1 MSNQPTRLLVSL
13 LALIVFTH
21 CTSEY
26 SESPTTVVDPL
37 TYVDPFIGTGYHG
50 HTFPGPTLPYG
61 MVQLSPDT
69 RLPGWDA
76 SSGYHYSDST
86 IYGFSHT
93 HLSGTGIGDMGDILF
108 LPYTGEENTEL
119 LAYFDKDTEKA
130 SAGYYEVQ
138 LENYGVKA
146 ELTST
151 LRTGMHRYT
160 YPAGA
165 DKKMSIDLGHILQA
179 NWGHKSLEGVIE
191 VVDEKTLK
199 GYRIS
204 SGWAHDHPV
213 HFYAEFSTPFQIV
226 QARDGQHLIGN
237 DKLEGRELQ
246 LSLSFSETSNAE
258 VLVKVGLSSVDA
270 EGAKKNLVEE
280 NPAWDFNQIRKDAE
294 DNWRQALSKIEVSSQ
309 EEDVLRN
316 FYTALYHSMVAP
328 MLAQDVDG
336 RYRGMDKAIHQ
347 APAGFT
353 NYTVFSLWD
362 TFRALHPLMTI
373 VDQEK
378 TKEWVASLLKKYEQG
393 GVLPKWP
400 LASNY
405 TGTMVGYPAA
415 AMIADAIVKDI
426 DGIDIEQALEATVY
440 SSEYHPETIAKM
452 IEPRAQQL
460 MPKHLDF
467 IGKMGYIP
475 ADSVRQSV
483 SYGLE
488 CAYYDFCISRIAL
501 KAGDQDLA
509 EQYARR
515 SLNYQKYFDP
525 NWGFMRGKLSNGEWQ
540 EPFNPNYSD
549 HDISPY
555 VEGNAWQWSWFV
567 PHDVSG
573 FTALF
578 GSEERFVAQLDSL
591 FTTSSDI
598 EGENASADIT
608 GLIGQYAHGNEPSHH
623 VIHFYNYLGEPTKAQ
638 QRIDQVLQTLYAPT
652 PAGISGNE
660 DCGAMS
666 AWYVLNALG
675 FYQICPGKP
684 EYSIGRPMVDH
695 AVLRLENGNTFEI
708 RVQNNSTKH
717 PYVAQV
723 KLNGAVLDQPFFD
736 HTTLMAGGVLEF
748 EMTDQIPTMEG
759 N

>member
-1 MSNQPTRLLVSL
+1 MLSRLTYRT
-13 LALIVFTH
+13 LIILGVLMLPACSPEVT
-21 CTSEY
+21 
-26 SESPTTVVDPL
+26 SPTPISVDPVS
-37 TYVDPFIGTGYHG
+37 YVDPFIGTGFHG

-108 LPYTGEENTEL
+108 LPYVGEENQEL
-119 LAYFDKDTEKA
+119 LAYFDKKTEKA
-130 SAGYYEVQ
+130 SVGYYQVE
-138 LENYGVKA
+138 LDNYGIKA
-146 ELTST
+146 ELTTT

-160 YPAGA
+160 YSKGA
-165 DKKMSIDLGHILQA
+165 DKKLSIDLGHILQA
-179 NWGHKSLEGVIE
+179 NWGHKSLEGAIE
-191 VVDEKTLK
+191 IVDQYTIK
-199 GYRIS
+199 GYRVS
-204 SGWAHDHPV
+204 SGWAHDQPT
-213 HFYAEFSTPFQIV
+213 HFYAQFSTPFEVI
-226 QARDGQHLIGN
+226 QAKDGQELIN
-237 DKLEGRELQ
+237 PDR
-246 LSLSFSETSNAE
+246 LSGKALKVSLHFPDEEVQE
-258 VLVKVGLSSVDA
+258 VLTKVGLSSIDA
-270 EGAKKNLVEE
+270 EGAKKNLEEE
-280 NPAWDFNQIRKDAE
+280 NPAWDFEKIQRQAE
-294 DNWRQALSKIEVSSQ
+294 GTWRAALSKIEIVST
-309 EEDVLRN
+309 EEGVLKN

-328 MLAQDVDG
+328 MVAQDVDG
-336 RYRGMDKAIHQ
+336 RYRGMDKAVHQ
-347 APAGFT
+347 APSGFT

-373 VDQEK
+373 IDQNK

-415 AMIADAIVKDI
+415 AMIADAIAKDI
-426 DGIDIEQALEATVY
+426 EGIDLEKALIATVY
-440 SSEYHPETIAKM
+440 SSEYHPEVIAKM
-452 IEPRAQQL
+452 TEPRAERL

-467 IGKMGYIP
+467 IDRLGYVP
-475 ADSVRQSV
+475 ADSLEQSV

-501 KAGDQDLA
+501 KAGNNDLA
-509 EQYARR
+509 EKYARR
-515 SLNYQKYFDP
+515 SLYYQKYFDSS
-525 NWGFMRGKLSNGEWQ
+525 WGFMRGKLANGEWQ

-549 HDISPY
+549 HEDSPY

-573 FTALF
+573 FTDLF
-578 GSEERFVAQLDSL
+578 GSKERFITQLDSL
-591 FTTSSDI
+591 FSTESEI

-623 VIHFYNYLGEPTKAQ
+623 VIHFYNYLGEPFKAQ
-638 QRIDQVLQTLYAPT
+638 ERIDEVLQTLYAPT

-666 AWYVLNALG
+666 AWYVLNTLG
-675 FYQICPGKP
+675 FYQVCPGKP
-684 EYSIGRPMVDH
+684 EYSIGRPLVDQ
-695 AVLRLENGNTFEI
+695 AKIKLENGRTFEI
-708 RVQNNSTKH
+708 RVKNNDLKH
-717 PYVAQV
+717 PYVAEV
-723 KLNGAVLDQPFFD
+723 KLNGKVLNQPFFT
-736 HTTLMAGGVLEF
+736 HAELMAGGLLEF
-748 EMTDQIPTMEG
+748 EMTDQISAILG

>member
-1 MSNQPTRLLVSL
+1 MPNRLTSLVLCFFGL
-13 LALIVFTH
+13 LLLTH
-21 CTSEY
+21 CTTE
-26 SESPTTVVDPL
+26 PTPDTTPTLDPL
-37 TYVDPFIGTGYHG
+37 TFVDPFIGTGFHG

-108 LPYTGEENTEL
+108 LPYTGEDTAEL
-119 LAYFDKDTEKA
+119 LAFFNKDSEKA
-130 SAGYYEVQ
+130 SAGYYQVE
-138 LENYGVKA
+138 LENFGIKA

-160 YPAGA
+160 YPAGK
-165 DKKMSIDLGHILQA
+165 DKKLSIDLGHILQA
-179 NWGHKSLEGVIE
+179 NWGHKSLEGAIE
-191 VVDEKTLK
+191 VVDQHTLK

-213 HFYAEFSTPFQIV
+213 YFYAQFSTPFEIV
-226 QARDGQHLIGN
+226 QAKDGQKALDV
-237 DKLEGRELQ
+237 DKLSGQALQ
-246 LSLSFSETSNAE
+246 VALLFPDVSVEE
-258 VLVKVGLSSVDA
+258 VLVKVGVSSVD
-270 EGAKKNLVEE
+270 EQGAKKNVAEE
-280 NPAWDFNQIRKDAE
+280 NPDWDFAEIRKQAE
-294 DNWRQALSKIEVSSQ
+294 DTWRTALSKIEVSSR
-309 EEDVLRN
+309 EEKVLKN

-328 MLAQDVDG
+328 MVAQDVDG

-347 APAGFT
+347 APSGFT

-373 VDQEK
+373 IDQEK
-378 TKEWVASLLKKYEQG
+378 TEEWVAALLKKYEEG

-415 AMIADAIVKDI
+415 AMIADAIAKDI
-426 DGIDIEQALEATVY
+426 DGIDVDGALAATVY

-452 IEPRAQQL
+452 VEPRAQQL

-467 IGKMGYIP
+467 IDRLGYVP
-475 ADSVRQSV
+475 ADSMRLSV

-501 KAGDQDLA
+501 KAGNTDLA
-509 EQYARR
+509 EKFARR
-515 SLNYQKYFDP
+515 SLYYQNYFDP
-525 NWGFMRGKLSNGEWQ
+525 NWGFMRGKLANGAWQ

-549 HDISPY
+549 HEISPY

-573 FTALF
+573 FTGLF
-578 GSEERFVAQLDSL
+578 GSKERFIAQLDSL

-623 VIHFYNYLGEPTKAQ
+623 VIHFYNYLGEPFKAQ
-638 QRIDQVLQTLYAPT
+638 ERIDEVLQTLYAPT

-675 FYQICPGKP
+675 FYQVCPGKP
-684 EYSIGRPMVDH
+684 EYSIGRPMVDQ
-695 AVLRLENGNTFEI
+695 AIIRLENGKTFEI
-708 RVQNNSTKH
+708 RVQNNS
-717 PYVAQV
+717 PENLYVAQV
-723 KLNGAVLDQPFFD
+723 KLNGVVLHQPFFD
-736 HTTLMAGGVLEF
+736 HSTLMNGGVLEF
-748 EMTDQIPTMEG
+748 QMTDQIPTTQG

>member
-1 MSNQPTRLLVSL
+1 MPNRLTCLSYCLFGLLL
-13 LALIVFTH
+13 LANCAT
-21 CTSEY
+21 
-26 SESPTTVVDPL
+26 ESTPDSSPSLDPL
-37 TYVDPFIGTGYHG
+37 TYVDPFIGTGFHG
-50 HTFPGPTLPYG
+50 HTFPGSTLPYG

-108 LPYTGEENTEL
+108 LPYTGNDTEKL
-119 LAYFDKDTEKA
+119 LAYFKKETEEA
-130 SAGYYEVQ
+130 SAGYYQVR
-138 LENYGVKA
+138 LDNYDIKA
-146 ELTST
+146 ELTTT
-151 LRTGMHRYT
+151 LRTGMHRYN
-160 YPAGA
+160 YPAGEE
-165 DKKMSIDLGHILQA
+165 KKLSIDLGHILQA
-179 NWGHKSLEGVIE
+179 NWGHKSLKGAIE
-191 VVDEKTLK
+191 VVDQYTLK

-204 SGWAHDHPV
+204 SGWAHDHPI
-213 HFYAEFSTPFQIV
+213 HFYAQFSTPFEVIEAKDGAQIL
-226 QARDGQHLIGN
+226 DTE
-237 DKLEGRELQ
+237 KLSGKALQ
-246 LSLSFSETSNAE
+246 LSLRFPDSSTDE
-258 VLVKVGLSSVDA
+258 LIVKVGISSVDG
-270 EGAKKNLVEE
+270 EGAKKNMEEE
-280 NPAWDFNQIRKDAE
+280 NPGWDFDEVRKQAE
-294 DNWRQALSKIEVSSQ
+294 DTWRTALSRIEVKSRQ
-309 EEDVLRN
+309 EDVLKN

-328 MLAQDVDG
+328 MVAQDVDG
-336 RYRGMDKAIHQ
+336 RYRGMDKEIHQ
-347 APAGFT
+347 ASAGFT

-373 VDQEK
+373 IDRQK
-378 TKEWVASLLKKYEQG
+378 TKEWVAALLKKYEEG

-415 AMIADAIVKDI
+415 AMIADAVVKDI
-426 DGIDIEQALEATVY
+426 DGIDLSKALAATVY
-440 SSEYHPETIAKM
+440 SSEYHPEIIAKM

-467 IGKMGYIP
+467 IDRLGYIP

-501 KAGDQDLA
+501 KAGDTDLA
-509 EQYARR
+509 EKYARR
-515 SLNYQKYFDP
+515 SLYYQNYFDS
-525 NWGFMRGKLSNGEWQ
+525 NWGFMRGKLADGTWQ

-549 HDISPY
+549 HEISPY

-573 FTALF
+573 FTNLF
-578 GSEERFVAQLDSL
+578 GSKERFISQLDSL

-623 VIHFYNYLGEPTKAQ
+623 VIHFYNYLGAPYKAQ
-638 QRIDQVLQTLYAPT
+638 KRIDEVLQTLYAPT

-675 FYQICPGKP
+675 FYQVCPGKP
-684 EYSIGRPMVDH
+684 EYSIGRPIVDE
-695 AVLRLENGNTFEI
+695 AIIQLENGKTFEI
-708 RVQNNSTKH
+708 RVRNNSSEH

-723 KLNGAVLDQPFFD
+723 KLNGEVLKQPFFD
-736 HTTLMAGGVLEF
+736 YSTLMNGGTLEF
-748 EMTDQIPTMEG
+748 EMTDQIPYSNG

>member
-1 MSNQPTRLLVSL
+1 MPIRSTILVLSLFGLLLFPS
-13 LALIVFTH
+13 
-21 CTSEY
+21 CTKEVLPSTPIEI
-26 SESPTTVVDPL
+26 DPL
-37 TYVDPFIGTGYHG
+37 SFVDPFIGTGFHG
-50 HTFPGPTLPYG
+50 HTFPGSTLPYG

-108 LPYTGEENTEL
+108 LPYTGEDNSKL
-119 LAYFDKDTEKA
+119 LAYFEKETEEA
-130 SAGYYEVQ
+130 SAGYYKVQ

-146 ELTST
+146 ELTTT

-160 YPAGA
+160 YSKGKE
-165 DKKMSIDLGHILQA
+165 KKLSIDLGHILQA
-179 NWGHKSLEGVIE
+179 NWGHKSFEGAIE
-191 VVDEKTLK
+191 VVDQYTLK

-204 SGWAHDHPV
+204 SGWAHDHPT
-213 HFYAEFSTPFQIV
+213 HFYAQFSTPFELIE
-226 QARDGQHLIGN
+226 AKDGEQVLTTEELSG
-237 DKLEGRELQ
+237 KELQ
-246 LSLSFSETSNAE
+246 LSLRFPDANLDE
-258 VLVKVGLSSVDA
+258 VLVKVGISSVDR
-270 EGAKKNLVEE
+270 EGAQKNLEEE
-280 NPAWDFNQIRKDAE
+280 NPNWDFNKVRRQAE
-294 DNWRQALSKIEVSSQ
+294 AAWRTALSKITVKSQ
-309 EEDVLRN
+309 EDEVLKN

-328 MLAQDVDG
+328 MVAQDVDG

-347 APAGFT
+347 APEGFT

-373 VDQEK
+373 IDQQK
-378 TKEWVASLLKKYEQG
+378 TKEWVSALLKKYEEG

-415 AMIADAIVKDI
+415 AMIADAVTK
-426 DGIDIEQALEATVY
+426 GIEGIELEEALTATVY
-440 SSEYHPETIAKM
+440 SSEYHPEVIAKM
-452 IEPRAQQL
+452 PEPRAQQL

-467 IGKMGYIP
+467 IDRLGYIP
-475 ADSVRQSV
+475 ADSVPQSV

-501 KAGDQDLA
+501 QAGNTDLA
-509 EQYARR
+509 EKYARR

-525 NWGFMRGKLSNGEWQ
+525 NWGFMRGKLANGTWQ

-573 FTALF
+573 FTDLF
-578 GSEERFVAQLDSL
+578 GSKDRFIAQLDSL
-591 FTTSSDI
+591 FATTSDI

-623 VIHFYNYLGEPTKAQ
+623 VIHFYNYLGEPFKAQ
-638 QRIDQVLQTLYAPT
+638 ERIDQVLQTLYAPT

-675 FYQICPGKP
+675 FYQVCPGKP
-684 EYSIGRPMVDH
+684 EYSIGRPMIDQ
-695 AVLRLENGNTFEI
+695 ASIQLENGKTFEI
-708 RVQNNSTKH
+708 RVQNNSPKH
-717 PYVAQV
+717 PYVAQM
-723 KLNGAVLDQPFFD
+723 KLNGEVLKQPFFD
-736 HTTLMAGGVLEF
+736 HATLMNGGILEF
-748 EMTDQIPTMEG
+748 EMTDQIPSISG

>member
-1 MSNQPTRLLVSL
+1 MPIRSTILVLSLFGLLLLPGCTKEVSPSASIEL
-13 LALIVFTH
+13 
-21 CTSEY
+21 
-26 SESPTTVVDPL
+26 DPL
-37 TYVDPFIGTGYHG
+37 SYVDPFIGTGFHG
-50 HTFPGPTLPYG
+50 HTFPGSTLPYG

-108 LPYTGEENTEL
+108 LPYTGEDNNEL
-119 LAYFDKDTEKA
+119 LAYFEKETEEA
-130 SAGYYEVQ
+130 SAGYYQVQ

-160 YPAGA
+160 YPKGV
-165 DKKMSIDLGHILQA
+165 DKKLSIDLGHILQA
-179 NWGHKSLEGVIE
+179 NWGHRSLEGAIE
-191 VVDEKTLK
+191 VVDQSTLR

-213 HFYAEFSTPFQIV
+213 HFYAQFSTPFELIE
-226 QARDGQHLIGN
+226 AKDGEEVLTTEELSG
-237 DKLEGRELQ
+237 KELQ
-246 LSLSFSETSNAE
+246 LSLRFPDANLDE
-258 VLVKVGLSSVDA
+258 VLVKVGISSVDG
-270 EGAKKNLVEE
+270 EGAQKNLEEE
-280 NPAWDFNQIRKDAE
+280 NPNWDFNKVRRQAE
-294 DNWRQALSKIEVSSQ
+294 DTWRTALAKIAVKSQ
-309 EEDVLRN
+309 EEEVLKN

-328 MLAQDVDG
+328 MVAQDVDG

-347 APAGFT
+347 APTGFT

-373 VDQEK
+373 IDQQK
-378 TKEWVASLLKKYEQG
+378 TKEWVSALLKKHEEG

-415 AMIADAIVKDI
+415 AMIADAVTKDI
-426 DGIDIEQALEATVY
+426 AGIELEEALTATIF
-440 SSEYHPETIAKM
+440 SSEYHPEVIAKM
-452 IEPRAQQL
+452 PEPRAQQL

-467 IGKMGYIP
+467 IDRQGYIP
-475 ADSVRQSV
+475 ADSVPQSV

-501 KAGDQDLA
+501 KAGNTDLA
-509 EQYARR
+509 EKYARR

-525 NWGFMRGKLSNGEWQ
+525 NWGFMRGKLADGAWQ

-573 FTALF
+573 FTDLF
-578 GSEERFVAQLDSL
+578 GSKDRFIAQLDSL

-623 VIHFYNYLGEPTKAQ
+623 VIHFYNYLGQPFKAQ
-638 QRIDQVLQTLYAPT
+638 ERIDQVLQTLYAPT

-675 FYQICPGKP
+675 FYQVCPGKP
-684 EYSIGRPMVDH
+684 EYSIGRPMIDQ
-695 AVLRLENGNTFEI
+695 ASIQLENGKTFEI
-708 RVQNNSTKH
+708 HVQNNSPKH
-717 PYVAQV
+717 RYVAQV
-723 KLNGAVLDQPFFD
+723 KLNGEVLDQPFFN
-736 HTTLMAGGVLEF
+736 HSALMNGGVLEF
-748 EMTDQIPTMEG
+748 EMTDQIPIAKG